1 MDHTST
7 ASAKSRYSRL
17 VIKVVAIFAMLFFPL
32 ASKSQVSGNFF
43 FSLLDSLEA
52 SPLLDWVQFDEKSL
66 KSAKSYHIQKKAP
79 SKALIEAGF
88 KMPAEEDVN
97 DFISGLVKKKKTAA
111 LLFALAK
118 ENFKVSEQKLSLEK
132 LPQIFKYLP
141 IALSAMDPKA
151 EWGNGAGIW
160 HCYFPQAVKS
170 GLKFSEGK
178 DERFDVSK
186 SGDAAIKQL
195 KSLYALN
202 KNNVSET
209 ILMYVFGKNYHNNN
223 SLLALGYTP
232 ESFLQAFTI
241 MAYIMETNQIPA
253 FSEASMVY
261 PAISEFVTDNQVQ
274 LNFHNKKYPFNIRQ
288 LAYLN
293 PTFVS
298 GAIPVGSIL
307 KAPYED
313 ALALI
318 NWLNSSEEKTVKE
331 VIPIEHISHRI
342 KSGENLGIIAN
353 KYNVSVSDLKNWNNL
368 KSDLIR
374 EGQILTIYKKQ

>member
-1 MDHTST
+1 MDYTST

-52 SPLLDWVQFDEKSL
+52 SPLLDWVQFEEKSL
-66 KSAKSYHIQKKAP
+66 KSTKSYHLKKKAP

-88 KMPAEEDVN
+88 RMPVEEDVN
-97 DFISGLVKKKKTAA
+97 DFIIGLVKKKKTAA

-118 ENFKVSEQKLSLEK
+118 ENFKLSEQKLSTEK
-132 LPQIFKYLP
+132 LPLLFKYLP
-141 IALSAMDPKA
+141 VVLSAMDPKA

-160 HCYFPQAVKS
+160 HCYFPQAIKS
-170 GLKFSEGK
+170 GLNLSEGK
-178 DERFDVSK
+178 DERFDVLK

-195 KSLYALN
+195 KNLYALN

-209 ILMYVFGKNYHNNN
+209 LLMYVFGKNYQNNN

-241 MAYIMETNQIPA
+241 MAYVMEANQIPA
-253 FSEASMVY
+253 FSEASMAY
-261 PAISEFVTDNQVQ
+261 PAISEIVTDNQVQ
-274 LNFHNKKYPFNIRQ
+274 LNFQNKKYPFNIRQ

-293 PTFVS
+293 PTFIS
-298 GAIPVGSIL
+298 GTIPAGSIL
-307 KAPYED
+307 KTTAED
-313 ALALI
+313 ALVLSD
-318 NWLNSSEEKTVKE
+318 WLNSSEEKTVKE
-331 VIPIEHISHRI
+331 VIPNEKISHRI

-353 KYNVSVSDLKNWNNL
+353 KYNVTISDLKNWNNL
-368 KSDLIR
+368 RSDLIR